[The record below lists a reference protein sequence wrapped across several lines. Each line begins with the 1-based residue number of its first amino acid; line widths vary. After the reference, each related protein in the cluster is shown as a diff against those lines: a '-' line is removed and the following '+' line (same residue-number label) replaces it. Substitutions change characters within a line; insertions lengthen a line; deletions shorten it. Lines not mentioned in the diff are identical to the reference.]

1 MKCTELES
9 LLCDF
14 VDGTL
19 TQSERATVELHLAS
33 CPGCRLLVEDAQAAV
48 EFMSTAAEPEPPP
61 ALVNAILH
69 EARTGKA
76 TSRRRSGAG
85 SWLAK
90 LFEPILQPKFAMG
103 MAMTIL
109 SFSMLGRLAGV
120 EIRRLTPQDL
130 EPARVMSTIED
141 KAYRTW
147 ERAKKYYES
156 LRVVYE
162 IQQTLNDWS
171 ESESQLPDS
180 KDGGAAQGR
189 KPSGTKTPPLKNQDE
204 LEGPIETRP
213 QAEKTKR

>member
-33 CPGCRLLVEDAQAAV
+33 CPGCRLLVEDAQAAI
-48 EFMSTAAEPEPPP
+48 EFMATAAEPEPPP

-69 EARTGKA
+69 EARTGKF
-76 TSRRRSGAG
+76 TSRRAGGAG

-130 EPARVMSTIED
+130 EPARVVSTLED

-171 ESESQLPDS
+171 ESEAPATDG
-180 KDGGAAQGR
+180 KDGAAAEGR
-189 KPSGTKTPPLKNQDE
+189 KANGAKTPALKNQDE

-213 QAEKTKR
+213 QGERTR